1 MAPPIRVVVLYG
13 GRSAEHDI
21 SCISARFVLSQLEPS
36 RYDVVPVGITHD
48 GRWVDAR
55 RLVAGMPDTDAAL
68 PSPDRAEPADA
79 IAVGALP
86 GADGEQETVVF
97 PLLHG
102 PMGEDGTVQGLFEVA
117 GVPYV
122 GAGVLASALCMD
134 KTAAKEVLA
143 QHGVPQG
150 RWLARRVD
158 LVNAAFCDRVEV
170 DLGYPMFVK
179 PANLGSSI
187 GITKAHTRAELEAAI
202 GLAASYDDAVVFEA
216 NIDGREVEVAVLGN
230 EAPRAS
236 LPGEIVSPD
245 GFYDY
250 EEKYLNDRAKLEIPA
265 PLSDDEVA
273 RVQETAVSA
282 YGALRVEGMARVDF
296 FYATGRFLVNEVNT
310 IPGFTPIS
318 MYPKLWEVSGLAPG
332 RLLDEL
338 VSLALARHRRRAA
351 HRVER

>member
-1 MAPPIRVVVLYG
+1 VAPQTRVVVLYG

-21 SCISARFVLSQLEPS
+21 SCISARFVLSQLDPA
-36 RYDVVPVGITHD
+36 RYEVVPIGITHD
-48 GRWVDAR
+48 GRWIDAR
-55 RLVAGMPDTDAAL
+55 ALVAAMGEGDGAL
-68 PSPDRAEPADA
+68 PSPDGADPHDEL
-79 IAVGALP
+79 AVGAL
-86 GADGEQETVVF
+86 GGEGRESVVF

-102 PMGEDGTVQGLFEVA
+102 PMGEDGTIQGLFEVA

-134 KTAAKEVLA
+134 KAAAKEVLA
-143 QHGVPQG
+143 HHGVAQG
-150 RWLARRVD
+150 RWLTRRVD
-158 LVNAAFCDRVEV
+158 LADASFVEQAERQ
-170 DLGYPMFVK
+170 LGYPMFVK

-187 GITKAHTRAELEAAI
+187 GITRATDRAGLEAAVS
-202 GLAASYDDAVVFEA
+202 LAATYDDTVVVEA
-216 NIDGREVEVAVLGN
+216 EVVGREIEVAVLGN
-230 EAPRAS
+230 DAPRAS

-265 PLSDDEVA
+265 PLDDDEVA
-273 RVQETAVSA
+273 RVQEAAVGA

-296 FYATGRFLVNEVNT
+296 FYADGEFLVNEVNT

-318 MYPKLWEVSGLAPG
+318 MYPKLWEVSGLPPA

-338 VSLALARHRRRAA
+338 VALAFERHRRRAA
-351 HRVER
+351 HRVNR